1 MAYRLLVD
9 QPKTL
14 HLLRSKLKHI
24 IVDEYQDMSV
34 SQHSLLRL
42 VVRGII
48 YDDEGPMPHA
58 LRKKRKVEQRR
69 RRKLPVLLEPSDYH
83 KRRFKASSPRSN
95 IHSKSL
101 SVPNIFCAGDA
112 SQSIYGWRG
121 GAPELTVHGF
131 RRDYPQG
138 VIAPLS
144 TCYRLPNDI
153 VEAAA
158 MLLPRESIGDRGED
172 IWDDAEV
179 SDSYDVSPAAASKLA
194 SSLTRDSPDLTVDR
208 RGRNHHSGKVILSSE
223 EHVRLGNRLLLSK
236 AMKKID
242 STVILHGLWD
252 AREEAKY
259 IASTIRRRSKDRRVA
274 LLSALSEIDTDVLPP
289 EKEFL
294 DSTEVAV
301 MARTSSKL
309 HLVKEALANAGIPF
323 VTHENKEADTLTKD
337 EDDAQNWLSKK
348 RSGSVKTL
356 PIKPVTVATMHR
368 SKGEEFDDVYLAGWT
383 EGEFPHPDA
392 VSSNRVHEE
401 RRLAYVALTRARQR
415 VVITHSFMTRVLHY
429 GKNGMKKYVTSQ
441 VEPSRFLYE
450 LVPSKQ
456 REDGIYDGD
465 DDVPWLPD
473 NKGTEW
479 RRTSGVKE
487 YVVGRNVPHF
497 FQKAYQMPK
506 GYVAKRS
513 ALRQVSAVHM
523 AQTTKA
529 IDAQLPSAIS
539 KRDEQI
545 VSKKSPLEVVEDGLK
560 DIVVL
565 RKKGANKK
573 LRPVFK
579 KMLSSFFQIQR
590 GNALVFASGVKSKQ
604 TQNGS
609 VYALVEAS
617 SDELEKKPL
626 AKCTATQLGHYFGLL
641 WSKREGTTTL
651 ERSSEDGETSWAD
664 LTIKQLKPELRKR
677 GLKLSGRK
685 DELIKR
691 LEDYDDQVKLPS
703 SDPLS
708 VSS

>member
-579 KMLSSFFQIQR
+579 EMLSSFFQIQR

-691 LEDYDDQVKLPS
+691 LEDYDDQVKLPP